1 MTVPSGTH
9 TIRWLPALNV
19 DKTAIDE
26 ATSIL
31 SHVLNSLGKIAD

>member
-19 DKTAIDE
+19 DKAAIDE

-31 SHVLNSLGKIAD
+31 SGVLASLQKP